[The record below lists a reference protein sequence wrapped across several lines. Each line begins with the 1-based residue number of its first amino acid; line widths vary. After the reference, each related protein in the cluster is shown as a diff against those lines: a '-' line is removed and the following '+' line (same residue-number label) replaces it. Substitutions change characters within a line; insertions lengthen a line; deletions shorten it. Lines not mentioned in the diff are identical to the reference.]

1 VRALILRVPF
11 SFGRSDYKL
20 SELVFKKI
28 VTNVQQ
34 FYKNGNGKETGAV
47 SVEYNDDGDEALNRD
62 NAIATRSTINYPRG
76 LRTHAVK
83 SGSPPADRKSG

>member
-1 VRALILRVPF
+1 LRAPF
-11 SFGRSDYKL
+11 SFGRPNYKL
-20 SELVFKKI
+20 SELVFKKV
-28 VTNVQQ
+28 VTNVRFVQR

-47 SVEYNDDGDEALNRD
+47 SVEYNGDGDKALNRD
-62 NAIATRSTINYPRG
+62 NAIATRSTINYPKG

>member
-1 VRALILRVPF
+1 LRAPF
-11 SFGRSDYKL
+11 SFGRPDYKL
-20 SELVFKKI
+20 SELVFKKV
-28 VTNVQQ
+28 VTNVRFVQR

-76 LRTHAVK
+76 LRIHAVK